1 MVRSLWSAATG
12 MIAQQTNVDTIA
24 NNLAN
29 VNTIGYKSEV
39 AEFKSLLYQRVR
51 LCKELVDR
59 LFEINR
65 TINFAAKN
73 KDYRLPYSEYKSLCN
88 ERDTI
93 RQVLKEAKWEI
104 YNYST

>member
-1 MVRSLWSAATG
+1 MKTKPEKLRTVITL
-12 MIAQQTNVDTIA
+12 IKN
-24 NNLAN
+24 
-29 VNTIGYKSEV
+29 
-39 AEFKSLLYQRVR
+39 AEDGDRLPKRQFKSLLHQRVR

-65 TINFAAKN
+65 AINFAAKN
-73 KDYRLPYSEYKSLCN
+73 KEYRLPYSEYKSLCN

>member
-1 MVRSLWSAATG
+1 MKTKPEKLRTVITL
-12 MIAQQTNVDTIA
+12 IKN
-24 NNLAN
+24 
-29 VNTIGYKSEV
+29 
-39 AEFKSLLYQRVR
+39 AEDGDRLPKRQFKSLLYQRVR

>member
-1 MVRSLWSAATG
+1 MKTKPEKLRTVITL
-12 MIAQQTNVDTIA
+12 IKN
-24 NNLAN
+24 
-29 VNTIGYKSEV
+29 
-39 AEFKSLLYQRVR
+39 AEDGDRLPKRQFKSLLYQRVR

-65 TINFAAKN
+65 AINFAAKN

-88 ERDTI
+88 ERDII

-104 YNYST
+104 YNYRT

>member
-1 MVRSLWSAATG
+1 MKTKPEKLRTVITL
-12 MIAQQTNVDTIA
+12 IKN
-24 NNLAN
+24 
-29 VNTIGYKSEV
+29 
-39 AEFKSLLYQRVR
+39 AEDGERLPKKDFRNLLYQRVR

-104 YNYST
+104 CNYST

>member
-1 MVRSLWSAATG
+1 MKTKPEKLRTVITL
-12 MIAQQTNVDTIA
+12 IKN
-24 NNLAN
+24 
-29 VNTIGYKSEV
+29 
-39 AEFKSLLYQRVR
+39 AEDGERLPKRQFKSLLYQRVR

-65 TINFAAKN
+65 AINFAAQN

>member
-1 MVRSLWSAATG
+1 MKTKPEKLRTVITL
-12 MIAQQTNVDTIA
+12 IKN
-24 NNLAN
+24 
-29 VNTIGYKSEV
+29 
-39 AEFKSLLYQRVR
+39 AEDGERLPKKEFRKLLYQRVR

-88 ERDTI
+88 EREAI
-93 RQVLKEAKWEI
+93 RQVLKDAKWDI

>member
-1 MVRSLWSAATG
+1 MKTKPEKLRTVITL
-12 MIAQQTNVDTIA
+12 IKN
-24 NNLAN
+24 
-29 VNTIGYKSEV
+29 
-39 AEFKSLLYQRVR
+39 AEDGDRLPKRQFKSLLYQRVQ

-65 TINFAAKN
+65 AINFAAKN

-104 YNYST
+104 YNYSI